1 MKNMKLTITGCRIS
15 KNGSIITSIEKE
27 ALTRYNYLGSCT
39 KKDGIYYYHIYNNN
53 NNYYGKFSILR
64 K

>member
-27 ALTRYNYLGSCT
+27 ALTSYNYLGSCT
-39 KKDGIYYYHIYNNN
+39 KKDGIYYYFNRKQNNIFV
-53 NNYYGKFSILR
+53 YFP
-64 K
+64 